1 MKSLNLGLMFLLEI
15 CTYVAVA
22 MGTWQLP
29 QAFNMVTTVG
39 AVLVMAFVWRAFG
52 APKARWPSHG
62 VPRIVLEVVWFGAG
76 LLALLAT
83 GHPRLAAVFGA
94 LVVVNGALRA
104 LWRQSPLLPTRT
116 SP

>member
-1 MKSLNLGLMFLLEI
+1 MFLLEI
-15 CTYVAVA
+15 CVYVAVA
-22 MGTWQLP
+22 MWAWQLP
-29 QAFNMVTTVG
+29 QGYNMVTAVG
-39 AVLVMAFVWRAFG
+39 ALLVMAFVWRAFG
-52 APKARWPSHG
+52 APKARWPARG
-62 VPRIVLEVVWFGAG
+62 VVRIVLEVGWFGAA

-83 GHPRLAAVFGA
+83 GHPRLATVFGA